1 MAGLY
6 EGKLVVIFRNDGLR
20 KNAGRLASRAFG
32 RLGSAGGHVASARAE
47 VPLEHTSMQ
56 VEAPWQDWQD
66 YLIHRVEGHGRLAAP
81 VCEPGSAPAGKKDK
95 A

>member
-47 VPLEHTSMQ
+47 VPLDHTNMKA
-56 VEAPWQDWQD
+56 EASWQDWQG

-81 VCEPGSAPAGKKDK
+81 MCEPNLGEASRQEK
-95 A
+95 

>member
-1 MAGLY
+1 MTA
-6 EGKLVVIFRNDGLR
+6 LR

-47 VPLEHTSMQ
+47 VPLEHTGMQ

-66 YLIHRVEGHGRLAAP
+66 YLIHRVEGHGRLTAP
-81 VCEPGSAPAGKKDK
+81 LCEPDAAADAKEE
-95 A
+95 